1 MKNYNEVI
9 NIIKKTFDY
18 DLMCSSVEKYLK
30 SSDNYFW
37 DHYLNREEE
46 QDYIYSFHQN
56 TVSMIFLLADKLP
69 KSYPNTEKYLNRK
82 MYIIENYLKK
92 LDLISK
98 SGKVDTLEFGLGFA
112 FFMQRN
118 LFKEEII
125 QITFATFFLKKIFLF
140 DQKIFQENLKKRFPN
155 KKQLLQ
161 YGVKRYMISYIRKY
175 DIYLADYIEIHIS
188 LLSKEILEKI
198 NIDKLYQEDS
208 VAKKL
213 KLELVY
219 KKQ

>member
-1 MKNYNEVI
+1 M
-9 NIIKKTFDY
+9 
-18 DLMCSSVEKYLK
+18 
-30 SSDNYFW
+30 
-37 DHYLNREEE
+37 
-46 QDYIYSFHQN
+46 
-56 TVSMIFLLADKLP
+56 
-69 KSYPNTEKYLNRK
+69 
-82 MYIIENYLKK
+82 
-92 LDLISK
+92 
-98 SGKVDTLEFGLGFA
+98 
-112 FFMQRN
+112 
-118 LFKEEII
+118 FKEEII

-219 KKQ
+219 KKE